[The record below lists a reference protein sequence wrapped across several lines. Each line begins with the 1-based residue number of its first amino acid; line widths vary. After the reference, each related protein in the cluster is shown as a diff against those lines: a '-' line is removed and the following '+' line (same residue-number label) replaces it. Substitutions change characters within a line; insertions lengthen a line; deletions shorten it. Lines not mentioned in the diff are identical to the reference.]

1 MRVTVVMILLPVLYL
16 GLTARQLAG
25 VIAHEF
31 GHFTQGTAMRLTYLV
46 GQVNLW
52 FARVVYQRD
61 AWDLW
66 LDTLDNDLPAYFLA
80 HAVAVPAQVQT
91 AIEDRL
97 GLEKS
102 GIFDTHPSPGDRIR
116 KARQAANPGIFHL
129 DAPATGLFTNF
140 PVASKQVTLLHYS
153 DSLGLPLGMAR
164 LFAVEPADTTM
175 IA

>member
-1 MRVTVVMILLPVLYL
+1 MLVTVVMILLPVLYL
-16 GLTARQLAG
+16 GLTVRQLAG

-66 LDTLDNDLPAYFLA
+66 LDTLDND
-80 HAVAVPAQVQT
+80 T
-91 AIEDRL
+91 
-97 GLEKS
+97 
-102 GIFDTHPSPGDRIR
+102 
-116 KARQAANPGIFHL
+116 ANPGIFHL